1 MSRRRAPAG
10 AWVVYMVSGARGAL
24 YTGITNSIERRLRE
38 HAGGRRAA
46 RWFRFGAPGPL
57 RYLEAAADR
66 GHALRREAAIKR
78 LSRAQKL
85 ELIANTLRP

>member
-1 MSRRRAPAG
+1 MNRRRAAAG

-24 YTGITNSIERRLRE
+24 YTGITNCIERRLGE

-46 RWFRFGAPGPL
+46 RWFRFGPPGEL
-57 RYLEAAADR
+57 RYLEPAADR
-66 GHALRREAAIKR
+66 AGALRREAAIKR

-85 ELIANTLRP
+85 KLIADSPRP

>member
-1 MSRRRAPAG
+1 MSRRRAAAG

-38 HAGGRRAA
+38 HAAGRRAA
-46 RWFRFGAPGPL
+46 RWFRFGPPGAL
-57 RYLEAAADR
+57 CYLESAADR
-66 GHALRREAAIKR
+66 AQALRREAAIKR

-85 ELIANTLRP
+85 QLIANHPRP